1 MRSGPGGATTSSHH
15 YAACRNALARPDRPG
30 GGTGCRGPAA
40 GGPAALGSFG
50 PPRNRYMGSI
60 DEVSL
65 QQLSML
71 RILHATCTT
80 ALDAFR
86 AADNPVDAQLVID
99 LEKMVER
106 TGAELERFANSS

>member
-1 MRSGPGGATTSSHH
+1 MRTQTRVQVVS
-15 YAACRNALARPDRPG
+15 AAARQEHR
-30 GGTGCRGPAA
+30 A
-40 GGPAALGSFG
+40 
-50 PPRNRYMGSI
+50 I

-71 RILHATCTT
+71 RILHASCAT

-86 AADNPVDAQLVID
+86 AADNPVDAQLLID

-106 TGAELERFANSS
+106 TRVELERFAKRS